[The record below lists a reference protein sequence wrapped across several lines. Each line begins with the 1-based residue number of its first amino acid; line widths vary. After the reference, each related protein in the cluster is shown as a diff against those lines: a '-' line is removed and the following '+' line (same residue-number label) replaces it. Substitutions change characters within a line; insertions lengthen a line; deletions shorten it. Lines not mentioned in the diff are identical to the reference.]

1 MAYFVLMCYGHSI
14 SPLTDFTYKYH
25 LHLTCG
31 LALGLHCKAR
41 FLHSS
46 AAASDFQT
54 THLAP
59 TSHHYDV
66 SAAWLRLGLSVTVI
80 VVLQVI
86 EYWAST
92 QRNMT
97 VYRLA
102 SSRCVS
108 ITSSRDEMN
117 RFHENQFA
125 I

>member
-80 VVLQVI
+80 VVLILGQH
-86 EYWAST
+86 AS
-92 QRNMT
+92 QYDRMSAA
-97 VYRLA
+97 VQSLCEHYVE
-102 SSRCVS
+102 SR
-108 ITSSRDEMN
+108 
-117 RFHENQFA
+117 
-125 I
+125 